1 MECIESTSIRPRMRR
16 PRSAFAL
23 PLAVLLAV
31 SLLAQPI
38 ALAQDPV
45 SKLEAIQDRIQR
57 TEARIKAAER
67 REHDLLGEITRS
79 DRRRAG
85 LNSRVLTLEE
95 QLSVAE
101 GRLAVVQAEL
111 ERKEQRL
118 AYLELRLQVT
128 TRILKGQVETLRE
141 RADIAYRYGPG
152 GFLSVLLGSDTLGEF
167 IDRQEFVS
175 EALANDTEIV
185 DQIRQTRE
193 EVDTQRGQVES
204 QRDQIEDQRDRVQAE
219 VDRIDGIRAEQQF
232 LLDQVEEELATRR
245 NALASIRDSKAEY
258 KKALREL
265 QAESERIE
273 DLIQSQGSTGPGH
286 FGGELFWPTAGGIAS
301 GFGPRFHP
309 ILNYTRMHYGVDIGG
324 ACGQP
329 IWAADEGVVISA
341 GYNGGF
347 GYATVIDHGGGLA
360 TLYAHQTTIQVGYGE
375 NVRRG
380 EQIGL
385 VGSTGLSTS
394 CHLHFEVRVN
404 GTPVDPVPY
413 LT

>member
-16 PRSAFAL
+16 PRSTFAL
-23 PLAVLLAV
+23 PLAVLLAA
-31 SLLAQPI
+31 SLLAQPV

-57 TEARIKAAER
+57 TEAQLKRAEK
-67 REHDLLGEITRS
+67 REDSLLGQIDRS
-79 DRRRAG
+79 DQRRAG
-85 LNSRVLTLEE
+85 LNSMVLSLED

-118 AYLELRLQVT
+118 AYLQLRLQVT
-128 TRILKGQVETLRE
+128 TRILRGQIDTLRE

-175 EALANDTEIV
+175 EALANDSEIV
-185 DQIRQTRE
+185 DEIRQTRE
-193 EVDTQRGQVES
+193 QVDTQRGQVES
-204 QRDQIEDQRDRVQAE
+204 QRDQIEDQRDRVRAE
-219 VDRIDGIRAEQQF
+219 VDRIDGIRAQQQF
-232 LLDQVEEELATRR
+232 LLDQVENELAIRR
-245 NALASIRDSKAEY
+245 DALSDIRASKAEY

-273 DLIQSQGSTGPGH
+273 DLLQSQGSTGSGH

-347 GYATVIDHGGGLA
+347 GYATVIDHGQGLA

-375 NVRRG
+375 SVRRG